1 MLTAIEDIDVVV
13 PVHADTADFLKR
25 PTGREFRPVLHWFV
39 RIFAIAQG
47 SHGRDPC
54 FFTSQSLS
62 RSGAVRPATV
72 PGKALAAKS
81 VKLAN
86 RESSGWNG
94 VSGIIKR

>member
-25 PTGREFRPVLHWFV
+25 PIRREFRPVLHWFV
-39 RIFAIAQG
+39 RIFVIAHCN
-47 SHGRDPC
+47 HGQDPF

-62 RSGAVRPATV
+62 RSGAVRPAIV
-72 PGKALAAKS
+72 PGEALAAKS
-81 VKLAN
+81 VKLPN
-86 RESSGWNG
+86 CGSSGWNG